1 MLEAALY
8 TLAGIALYFVADWTL
23 NRIEAARGERF
34 EYRSVIFFIIILA
47 LAISVFQVIQHLV
60 PR

>member
-8 TLAGIALYFVADWTL
+8 TLAGIVLYLVADWTL

-34 EYRSVIFFIIILA
+34 EYRSIIFFFIILVLA
-47 LAISVFQVIQHLV
+47 LGLFQVVQLLV
-60 PR
+60 QR